1 MSVYS
6 IVSSTARLIIATGI
20 ALVFPLS
27 GLALDRTSGA
37 TLTITVLA
45 DRYIAADVAFADI
58 DALNAL
64 VQPANPTVLRLDGC
78 GPASANAL
86 LAAAERFRGSYLEI
100 RVLAETERA
109 CTAAAP
115 EGAVRVSQAGRAVP
129 LRAGHAPTDA
139 YWRSVMP

>member
-6 IVSSTARLIIATGI
+6 IVSCTARRIIAAGI

-45 DRYIAADVAFADI
+45 DRYIAADVTFADL

-100 RVLAETERA
+100 RVLAETERVCIA
-109 CTAAAP
+109 STP

-129 LRAGHAPTDA
+129 LRVGHAPTDA

>member
-1 MSVYS
+1 MSAYS
-6 IVSSTARLIIATGI
+6 IVLRTARLIVAAGLML
-20 ALVFPLS
+20 AFPLS

-37 TLTITVLA
+37 TLTVTVFA
-45 DRYIAADVAFADI
+45 DQYIAADVAFADL
-58 DALNAL
+58 DELNAL

-100 RVLAETERA
+100 RVLAGTERA

-115 EGAVRVSQAGRAVP
+115 AGAVRLSHAGSAVP
-129 LRAGHAPTDA
+129 LRAGNAPTDA

>member
-1 MSVYS
+1 MSAHS
-6 IVSSTARLIIATGI
+6 IASQGTRLVVAAGL
-20 ALVFPLS
+20 ALAFPLQ

-37 TLTITVLA
+37 TLTVTVFA
-45 DRYIAADVAFADI
+45 DRFVAADVAFADLN
-58 DALNAL
+58 ALDAL

-100 RVLAETERA
+100 RVLAETDRG

-115 EGAVRVSQAGRAVP
+115 EGAVRVSQAGTAVP

>member
-1 MSVYS
+1 MRAYS
-6 IVSSTARLIIATGI
+6 IVSRTARLIIAAGLT
-20 ALVFPLS
+20 LVLPLS

-37 TLTITVLA
+37 TLTVTVFA
-45 DRYIAADVAFADI
+45 DRYIADDVAFADL

-100 RVLAETERA
+100 RVLAGTERA

-115 EGAVRVSQAGRAVP
+115 EGAVRVSQVGMAVP
-129 LRAGHAPTDA
+129 LRVGYAPTDA

>member
-1 MSVYS
+1 MRAYP
-6 IVSSTARLIIATGI
+6 IVSRTARLIIAAGLT
-20 ALVFPLS
+20 LVFPLS

-37 TLTITVLA
+37 TLTVTVFA
-45 DRYIAADVAFADI
+45 DQYIADDVAFADL

-78 GPASANAL
+78 GPASADAL

-100 RVLAETERA
+100 RVLAGTERA

-115 EGAVRVSQAGRAVP
+115 EGAVRVSQVGRAVP

>member
-1 MSVYS
+1 MRAYS
-6 IVSSTARLIIATGI
+6 IISRAARLIIAAGLT
-20 ALVFPLS
+20 LVLPLS

-37 TLTITVLA
+37 TLTVTVFA
-45 DRYIAADVAFADI
+45 DQYIAADVAFADL
-58 DALNAL
+58 DALSAL

-100 RVLAETERA
+100 RVLAETERV

>member
-1 MSVYS
+1 MRAYS
-6 IVSSTARLIIATGI
+6 IISRAARLIIAAGLT
-20 ALVFPLS
+20 LVLPPS

-37 TLTITVLA
+37 TLTVTVFA
-45 DRYIAADVAFADI
+45 DQYIAADVAFADL
-58 DALNAL
+58 DALSAL

-78 GPASANAL
+78 GPASADAL
-86 LAAAERFRGSYLEI
+86 LAAAERFRPSYLEI
-100 RVLAETERA
+100 RVLAGTERA

-115 EGAVRVSQAGRAVP
+115 AGAVRVSQAGRAVP